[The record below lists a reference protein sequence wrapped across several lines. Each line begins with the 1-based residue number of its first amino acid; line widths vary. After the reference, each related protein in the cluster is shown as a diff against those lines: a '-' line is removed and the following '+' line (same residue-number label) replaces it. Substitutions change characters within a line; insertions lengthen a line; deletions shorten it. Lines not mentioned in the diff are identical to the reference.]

1 LSFIFL
7 FEKIISIACSV
18 ISSIME
24 DFVIVKKEKVV
35 AEKPMWFHAKKF
47 EDKLTLSLRTKK
59 ITFLKGP
66 SGCGKTTIIDKL
78 LINFKSFNITE
89 ELLKSKR
96 EVEDFFGKN
105 ENVFRILCI
114 DDISTDCL
122 GMKTFI
128 EYIQNP
134 GHCTHT
140 LLIGQTET
148 KFLKFFD
155 KPEIVNIIDMPV
167 PPPNKL
173 IKYGKKYIPEQKC
186 MELLKK
192 SNNNVRN
199 FIVSVECFAKF
210 GMTTDRQD
218 DVYSTRTS
226 IVDLMCRGGRGY
238 GRFIGSGIEEH
249 GHMMDVI
256 FTNYNCENI
265 EDCAVL
271 SDSISYAE
279 TIDTKIYEGNWDFL
293 PYFTLDSCVIP
304 SKINGNT
311 INQNELKPGSAWTKY
326 YNFCMRRKCADS
338 LKARLPPGVYDVYF
352 MTFMRDMIAAK
363 SHGDAMEFL
372 TKFNIQSRDLDL
384 MNHMVFKSKLKGR
397 HFVTLK
403 KALKDGERRREE
415 AIHGRKVKL

>member
-1 LSFIFL
+1 
-7 FEKIISIACSV
+7 
-18 ISSIME
+18 
-24 DFVIVKKEKVV
+24 
-35 AEKPMWFHAKKF
+35 MWFHAKKF
-47 EDKLTLSLRTKK
+47 EEKLTLSLRTKK

-78 LINFKSFNITE
+78 LNNFKYFSITE
-89 ELLKSKR
+89 DLLKSKK

-105 ENVFRILCI
+105 ENVFRILCV
-114 DDISTDCL
+114 DDISTDCS

-134 GHCTHT
+134 DHSMHT
-140 LLIGQTET
+140 LLISQKDS

-173 IKYGKKYIPEQKC
+173 IKYGKKYVSESKC
-186 MELLKK
+186 LELLKK

-199 FIVSVECFAKF
+199 FIVSIDCYAKF
-210 GMTTDRQD
+210 GLTTDKHD
-218 DVYSTRTS
+218 EVYSTRTS
-226 IVDLMCRGGRGY
+226 IVDLICRGGRGY
-238 GRFIGSGIEEH
+238 ERFIGSGIEEH
-249 GHMMDVI
+249 GHTMDVI
-256 FTNYNCENI
+256 FTNYDCENI
-265 EDCAVL
+265 EDCVAL
-271 SDSISYAE
+271 SDSLSYAE

-293 PYFTLDSCVIP
+293 PYFTLQSCVIP

-326 YNFCMRRKCADS
+326 YNFCMRRKCIES
-338 LKARLPPGVYDVYF
+338 LKARIPPGVYDDYF
-352 MTFMRDMIAAK
+352 MTFLRQMITGKNQNAAI
-363 SHGDAMEFL
+363 EFL
-372 TKFNIQSRDLDL
+372 NNFNIQSRDLDL
-384 MNHMVFKSKLKGR
+384 MNHMVFKNKLKGR

-403 KALKDGERRREE
+403 KALKDGERTREE